1 MIITYIAFLLSQ
13 DDKRQ
18 GINYDIPACRD
29 LYTRVTNVIPTL
41 KIAATS
47 TLHVQE
53 IILLCV
59 VFTSVL
65 AGKPEGRRPL
75 GRPRR
80 RRKDNIKMDLTEV
93 E

>member
-1 MIITYIAFLLSQ
+1 VIITDIAFLLSQ

-18 GINYDIPACRD
+18 GINSDIPAC
-29 LYTRVTNVIPTL
+29 RVTNVIPTL

-59 VFTSVL
+59 IFTSVL

-75 GRPRR
+75 ERPRR